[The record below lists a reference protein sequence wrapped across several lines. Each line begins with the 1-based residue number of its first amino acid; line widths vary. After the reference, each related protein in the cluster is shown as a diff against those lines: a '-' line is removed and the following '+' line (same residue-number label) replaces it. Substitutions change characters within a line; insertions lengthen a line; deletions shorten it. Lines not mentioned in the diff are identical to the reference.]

1 MVKPVKEWQ
10 LGVEDRTSGI
20 YTKASP
26 VPESALGAL
35 GELREITGEETVAV
49 LFFARDGAPPESA
62 VYPLRPKRLEQGY
75 SVTHRLSCWLHS
87 FDRATATEVPA
98 YLRSWFPDDRVI
110 VVPLATP
117 TSVVGAV
124 VVTRACAPFA
134 ADIRSFATDL
144 ALRLEIEEGKT
155 RLRALRLAT

>member
-1 MVKPVKEWQ
+1 MLKSVKEWQ
-10 LGVEDRTSGI
+10 LEVEDRTSGI
-20 YTKASP
+20 YTKAPP
-26 VPESALGAL
+26 VPESADAAL
-35 GELREITGEETVAV
+35 HELREITGEEPVAI

-62 VYPLRPKRLEQGY
+62 VYPQRPRRLEQGY
-75 SVTHRLSCWLHS
+75 SLTHRLSCWLHS
-87 FDRATATEVPA
+87 FDRATASEVPA

-117 TSVVGAV
+117 TSIAGAV

-144 ALRLEIEEGKT
+144 ALRLEIEDGK
-155 RLRALRLAT
+155 RRIRSLRLVT